1 MRARWIGRVAA
12 GVALGALSVVVVA
25 ACDDGPSRSDATTPP
40 TEGDQNSSTG
50 GEAPGA
56 STEGVT
62 RTITVGAVGEVEL
75 RPDTAQVQLGV
86 QVRRPSAA
94 EALDA
99 ANTKAQTLIDA
110 LIASGVAEDD
120 LQTSSVWLYPEY
132 DDEGREVTGYN
143 AGNQLSVV
151 LRDLESAGETIDT
164 VAGFVGEEVTIGGI
178 SFYVDDTTAGQT
190 QARAAAM
197 VDAERRAQEY
207 ADAAGVE
214 LGQILSISEVSS
226 ATPSPLYYESAADA
240 AGAESSRVPL
250 QTGTQTYT
258 LNVTVVYAMA

>member
-1 MRARWIGRVAA
+1 MRRRWIAQAVA
-12 GVALGALSVVVVA
+12 GVAIGVLSVVVVA
-25 ACDDGPSRSDATTPP
+25 ACDDGPSRTDATTPP
-40 TEGDQNSSTG
+40 
-50 GEAPGA
+50 GESEPVPDG
-56 STEGVT
+56 GVT

-75 RPDTAQVQLGV
+75 RPDTAQVLLGV
-86 QVRRPSAA
+86 QVLRPTAA

-99 ANTKAQTLIDA
+99 ANTKATVLIDA
-110 LIASGVAEDD
+110 LTASGVAEED
-120 LQTSSVWLYPEY
+120 LQTSSVWMYPQY
-132 DDEGREVTGYN
+132 SDDGREITGYS

-151 LRDLESAGETIDT
+151 LRDLETAGETIDA

-178 SFYVDDTTAGQT
+178 SFYVDDPTAGQT
-190 QARAAAM
+190 EARAAAM

-214 LGQILSISEVSS
+214 LGEILSISEVAAS
-226 ATPSPLYYESAADA
+226 TPSPLYLEGAADA

>member
-1 MRARWIGRVAA
+1 MRRRWIGQVAA
-12 GVALGALSVVVVA
+12 GVAIGVLSVVVVA

-40 TEGDQNSSTG
+40 SGSETAAPSGSETAPSG
-50 GEAPGA
+50 G
-56 STEGVT
+56 VM

-75 RPDTAQVQLGV
+75 RPDTARVQLGV
-86 QVRRPSAA
+86 QVTRPTAA

-99 ANTKAQTLIDA
+99 ANTKAQVLIDA
-110 LIASGVAEDD
+110 LKASGVAEED
-120 LQTSSVWLYPEY
+120 LQTTGLWLYPQY
-132 DDEGREVTGYN
+132 DDQGREVTGYS

-151 LRDLESAGETIDT
+151 LRDLDSAGEMIDT

-178 SFYVDDTTAGQT
+178 SFYVDDPTAGQT
-190 QARAAAM
+190 EARAAAM
-197 VDAERRAQEY
+197 VDAERRAKEY

-226 ATPSPLYYESAADA
+226 ATPTPLYLASADYA

-250 QTGTQTYT
+250 ETGTQTYS